1 MKRYE
6 SDYFKPGVQR
16 RPNRVLQILV
26 VLSAGGLLSL
36 NWIGH
41 RKPEAKYLWFACS

>member
-1 MKRYE
+1 MKRIWRLLPSQE
-6 SDYFKPGVQR
+6 LER
-16 RPNRVLQILV
+16 TTNRVLQILV

-41 RKPEAKYLWFACS
+41 RSVEAKYLWFPCC